1 MVSQVSQL
9 CQKIFRGSNKFH
21 MLTYSSCKDQKK
33 ALAICLQR
41 SPCVLI
47 ERNTPKKCLT
57 DPNLKK
63 ELPDLCVANFRAFME
78 CKNGMFD
85 MRKRMRGNAPMS
97 TGKYDETY
105 ENLSSGNFDAH
116 EEIRKLDVLNRNLSK
131 QRLLKEEQERARMTG
146 NLDN

>member
-1 MVSQVSQL
+1 M
-9 CQKIFRGSNKFH
+9 GA
-21 MLTYSSCKDQKK
+21 SCKDQKK